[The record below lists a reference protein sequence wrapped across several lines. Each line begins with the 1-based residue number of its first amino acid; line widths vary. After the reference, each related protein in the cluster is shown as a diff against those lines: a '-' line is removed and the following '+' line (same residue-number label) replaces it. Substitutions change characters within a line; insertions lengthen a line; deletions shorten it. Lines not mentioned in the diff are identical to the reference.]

1 MRRQG
6 AVAAHDDKARRERG
20 DGRSVDSPICSARN
34 VVTPDRV
41 DQAWRWTRSASI
53 SDSCGS
59 APCCWS
65 QRHSIAQR
73 ASQN

>member
-34 VVTPDRV
+34 VVTP
-41 DQAWRWTRSASI
+41 
-53 SDSCGS
+53 
-59 APCCWS
+59 
-65 QRHSIAQR
+65 
-73 ASQN
+73 